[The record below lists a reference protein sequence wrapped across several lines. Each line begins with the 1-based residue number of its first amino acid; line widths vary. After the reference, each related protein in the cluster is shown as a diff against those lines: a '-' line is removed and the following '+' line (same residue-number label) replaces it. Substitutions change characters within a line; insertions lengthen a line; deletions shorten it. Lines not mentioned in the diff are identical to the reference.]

1 MARVAKQLLAQ
12 FEEDTAYERF
22 VLDTVATAGHPPNP
36 TTPPRDDL
44 RGGGLSMA
52 RSTSDWLAADSV
64 AQAIGSFRPLG
75 FGAAYKVIDM
85 LVELVMRVNQEPCP
99 NGRWTFVEKQ
109 TYVKAGRPARLPIP
123 LQVPRG
129 YWPRIT
135 ALYDRFLEP
144 RHALVHR
151 RATVQPDGTLAP
163 TDRAGVALPT
173 VSKDEQDA
181 FVHLMRELGAAVIVG
196 DTGRRRR
203 NRIAW
208 NLDLLRR
215 HHCQRKLGARTP
227 REAIREIVL
236 DLDPAG
242 PRRWKLDGSR
252 VHAHLRGQHETP
264 FDADLVAYA
273 TQGSEVAEY
282 RAICDEVP
290 EDQVEFDEA
299 APPQWLQRM

>member
-1 MARVAKQLLAQ
+1 MVASVARVAKQLLAQ

-22 VLDTVATAGHPPNP
+22 VLDTIATAGQPPNP
-36 TTPPRDDL
+36 TPPPRDDL

-52 RSTSDWLAADSV
+52 RSVSDWLAADSV

-85 LVELVMRVNQEPCP
+85 LVELVMRVNREPCP
-99 NGRWTFVEKQ
+99 KGRWTFAEKQ
-109 TYVKAGRPARLPIP
+109 TYVRAGPPARLPIP
-123 LQVPRG
+123 LQVPKS

-163 TDRAGVALPT
+163 TDRSGVTFPT

-181 FVHLMRELGAAVIVG
+181 FVRLTREVGAAVIVA
-196 DTGRRRR
+196 DTERRRR

-208 NLDLLRR
+208 NLDLLQQ
-215 HHCQRKLGARTP
+215 HHGQRKLGARAP
-227 REAIREIVL
+227 RDAIREIVL

-242 PRRWKLDGSR
+242 PRRWKLDGCR
-252 VHAHLRGQHETP
+252 VHAHLRGQH
-264 FDADLVAYA
+264 
-273 TQGSEVAEY
+273 
-282 RAICDEVP
+282 
-290 EDQVEFDEA
+290 
-299 APPQWLQRM
+299 